1 MSNDLERRLR
11 EGYRVMSER
20 VHQLLQHTGEGVVH
34 TLEEALLKAREQA
47 YTLGELS
54 REEAEV
60 VATALKCDVE
70 GVALTMMQAE
80 VGVKQWMDTDLTVAE
95 HSLLERALSGADPT
109 TLELLRLK
117 ELWMEREQAPVHA
130 GTEAGEGAYECVA
143 CGEIIHLER
152 AATVPPCP
160 RCKGA
165 RFRSIRSA
173 VM

>member
-1 MSNDLERRLR
+1 MPTDFERRLR

-20 VHQLLQHTGEGVVH
+20 VHQLLQHAGEGMVH

-60 VATALKCDVE
+60 VATALKRDVE

-80 VGVKQWMDTDLTVAE
+80 LGVKQWVETDLTVAE
-95 HSLLERALSGADPT
+95 RSLLERVLSGADPT

-117 ELWMEREQAPVHA
+117 ELWTEREQAPVHA
-130 GTEAGEGAYECVA
+130 GAEAPKGAYECVA
-143 CGEIIHLER
+143 CGEIIHLEQ

-160 RCKGA
+160 RCKGT
-165 RFRSIRSA
+165 RFRPVRSA